1 MKKFDKILEGLKNKS
16 PLPLLFENG
25 YTPET
30 IKSEILNDFARYFTD
45 LKSIEKYALNYMV
58 ADWINFVR
66 VGIVYP
72 NIHDD
77 IKLVLD
83 NYNKAKLVNSEKTIQ
98 VLTELMPLHVE
109 AGNKF
114 WSFINLEVPKTD
126 LELEEFVQTSMKD
139 ISDIIEGISKVFY
152 IEQVAIN
159 RVIRG
164 KAFDINKIIENK
176 LGNNIQEL
184 IDCSSIK
191 KMFIIEPEKIK
202 LSDWRNISAH
212 LTYSINK
219 GHIILDYGEK
229 ENKRSFEVNRNEL
242 SDRVQKIMRTT
253 EVLSLAHKFFGFDN
267 MDEVRRTIKHDK
279 AEARDEMG
287 FLIFSSGLMS
297 QGFEVNEIE
306 YLDKDETILILQD
319 LTNGDPVKR
328 GIHASQFLINLWVFT
343 EKPKLS
349 VQYKTQDGELFMI
362 SKCDGKTCELVSTKK
377 KEFSYLTEKV
387 EFEKIKTM
395 ASNG

>member
-45 LKSIEKYALNYMV
+45 LNSLEKYALNYMV
-58 ADWINFVR
+58 ADWINFMR

-83 NYNKAKLVNSEKTIQ
+83 NYNKAKLINKEKTIQ

-139 ISDIIEGISKVFY
+139 ISDIIEGLSKVFY

-164 KAFDINKIIENK
+164 KAFDIKKIIDNK
-176 LGNNIQEL
+176 LGSNIQEL

-191 KMFIIEPEKIK
+191 KMFII
-202 LSDWRNISAH
+202 
-212 LTYSINK
+212 
-219 GHIILDYGEK
+219 
-229 ENKRSFEVNRNEL
+229 
-242 SDRVQKIMRTT
+242 
-253 EVLSLAHKFFGFDN
+253 
-267 MDEVRRTIKHDK
+267 
-279 AEARDEMG
+279 
-287 FLIFSSGLMS
+287 
-297 QGFEVNEIE
+297 
-306 YLDKDETILILQD
+306 
-319 LTNGDPVKR
+319 
-328 GIHASQFLINLWVFT
+328 
-343 EKPKLS
+343 
-349 VQYKTQDGELFMI
+349 
-362 SKCDGKTCELVSTKK
+362 
-377 KEFSYLTEKV
+377 
-387 EFEKIKTM
+387 
-395 ASNG
+395 